1 MITENNQV
9 PTGAPIRPEPVKE
22 LSIMTKKE
30 EAELTELRGL
40 WATGKATKKQVLR
53 CMDLERKE
61 HAGRTAA

>member
-1 MITENNQV
+1 
-9 PTGAPIRPEPVKE
+9 
-22 LSIMTKKE
+22 MTKKE